1 MKESKTLQK
10 LFFWVGVLAVVLA
23 AVGFFDHHL
32 RFILAPHDY
41 MLVSVV
47 LFVLS
52 LDAKNGS
59 TFLSK

>member
-23 AVGFFDHHL
+23 ALGFFDTHL
-32 RFILAPHDY
+32 RLVLNPHDY
-41 MLVSVV
+41 ILVSVV
-47 LFVLS
+47 LFLLS